1 MAVNVKSM
9 TSVAMMTALMC
20 LLGPVMIPVGPI
32 PFSLQVL
39 TVCLSVS
46 VLGMK
51 RGTLAVLLYLLIGFA
66 GLPVFA
72 GFSGGPATLLGPTGG
87 FLAGFLPLA
96 LIGGW
101 FVSRFRSSGAMQF
114 VGMALGLAVLYG
126 LGTAWL
132 VFSSGLA
139 WGKAL
144 KVAVYPFVL
153 VDTAKVLMAL
163 FFGKIIR
170 KRLNLDA
177 AR

>member
-20 LLGPVMIPVGPI
+20 LLGPVMIPVGPV

-39 TVCLSVS
+39 TVCLSVA
-46 VLGMK
+46 VLGQK
-51 RGTLAVLLYLLIGFA
+51 RGTLAVLLYLLMGFV

-101 FVSRFRSSGAMQF
+101 FVSRVRDRAVIHFA
-114 VGMALGLAVLYG
+114 GMASGLAVLYV

-132 VFSSGLA
+132 TFSAGLS

-153 VDTAKVLMAL
+153 VDTVKVLMAL
-163 FFGKIIR
+163 FLGKIIR
-170 KRLNLDA
+170 KRLNFDA
-177 AR
+177 R